1 MTAAAAVLTFVTLER
16 LAELWLARR
25 NTQALL
31 RRGAMEFGASHYP
44 FIVSLHAAWLAG
56 LWALAFNLPVNL
68 AWLVVFAV
76 LQVGRLWVI
85 TALGP
90 RWTTRIVVLPEA
102 TLVAAG
108 PYKYLSHPNYA
119 VVAAEIAA
127 LPLAFG
133 LIGFALVFS
142 VLNAGVLF
150 IRIRVENAALSAATN
165 RR

>member
-44 FIVSLHAAWLAG
+44 MIVLLHAAWLAG